1 MEVKKKNSSKVK
13 WANDSPKTKWENDS
27 EQINYG
33 NNTLKD

>member
-13 WANDSPKTKWENDS
+13 CANYSPKTKWENDS
-27 EQINYG
+27 EKINYG